1 MPTKWVR
8 GVKAFFGTLGFAIL
22 AAVVPIFNVEVYL
35 VALATQIPKSAAL
48 PVALAA
54 GAGQAA
60 GKVLWYYG
68 SARSLSLPWMRKRM
82 SGERW
87 QASLERWQTR
97 IEKKPHLATGFMLS
111 SALVGAP
118 PLLVMG
124 ALAGVLRF
132 NMTMYVTTIFIGRS
146 IQSWVILAGL
156 THLLQ

>member
-1 MPTKWVR
+1 M
-8 GVKAFFGTLGFAIL
+8 KAFFGTLGFAIL

-35 VALATQIPKSAAL
+35 VALATQIPTSAAL
-48 PVALAA
+48 PVAVAA

-68 SARSLSLPWMRKRM
+68 SVRSMHLPWMRKRM
-82 SGERW
+82 SSDRW
-87 QASLERWQTR
+87 KASLERWQTR
-97 IEKKPHLATGFMLS
+97 IEQRPRLATGFMFS
-111 SALVGAP
+111 SALIGAP

-124 ALAGVLRF
+124 AVAGVLRF

-156 THLLQ
+156 THLFH